1 MRAERRGFR
10 RPRRAPGHH
19 QGRASRVSHVDVVVD
34 NQSLSLEEAH
44 KVGLG
49 VK

>member
-19 QGRASRVSHVDVVVD
+19 RVSDVDVD
-34 NQSLSLEEAH
+34 YQSLSLEEAH
-44 KVGLG
+44 KDGLG